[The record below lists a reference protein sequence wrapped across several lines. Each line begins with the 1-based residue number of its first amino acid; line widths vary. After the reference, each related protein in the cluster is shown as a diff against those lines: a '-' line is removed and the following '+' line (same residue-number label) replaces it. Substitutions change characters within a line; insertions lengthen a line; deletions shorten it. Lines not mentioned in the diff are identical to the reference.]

1 MFIVYKVI
9 RGSQGLVCGCTPS
22 YKWSLLIPL
31 AVEDIAYLPVTCLKS
46 SPRRQAKNIPS
57 AYSPVV
63 KRGWLENP
71 GYWLLSSMN
80 FPAIKLGFGDFPV
93 ACHVWWHQEVV
104 FFLFVSSL
112 GTIHFP
118 WGLSLASEGFS
129 VWTCLVFRDLGH
141 ELMRLGMI
149 GLGDD
154 PLGFVQSGAPRH
166 Q

>member
-80 FPAIKLGFGDFPV
+80 FPAIKLGFGNFPV

-104 FFLFVSSL
+104 FFYLYHL
-112 GTIHFP
+112 LE
-118 WGLSLASEGFS
+118 LSIS
-129 VWTCLVFRDLGH
+129 H
-141 ELMRLGMI
+141 EAFLWQVKGS
-149 GLGDD
+149 
-154 PLGFVQSGAPRH
+154 QSGHVWCFVTLATS
-166 Q
+166 